1 MHTCRVTSESA
12 TNARLLAKRD
22 HADRRPNTKPE
33 QRRRK
38 SDRRD
43 FRSELALCLWCA
55 AAMYGGQEL

>member
-1 MHTCRVTSESA
+1 MHACRVTSESA

-22 HADRRPNTKPE
+22 HADRRANTKPE

-43 FRSELALCLWCA
+43 FRSELALCLWGLA
-55 AAMYGGQEL
+55 GIHSGVEL